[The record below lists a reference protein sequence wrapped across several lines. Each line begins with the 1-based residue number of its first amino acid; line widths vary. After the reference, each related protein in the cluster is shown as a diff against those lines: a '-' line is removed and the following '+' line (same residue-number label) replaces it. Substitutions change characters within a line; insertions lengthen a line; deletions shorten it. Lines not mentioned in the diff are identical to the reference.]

1 MYEILLFLHSWL
13 RWLVLG
19 VGLYAIYNNYS
30 GWQAQRTFTESDKRI
45 NTIFIASLHTQLVL
59 GLILYF
65 ISPMMG
71 VILAD
76 MGASMKDKSSRFW
89 SVEHMTGMIIGIVV
103 AQIGSIKS
111 KKAPSNTSKFK
122 KAFVYFLIGLLII
135 LLMIPFGIWN
145 VDRPMFRGL

>member
-1 MYEILLFLHSWL
+1 MYEILLLLHSWL

-19 VGLYAIYNNYS
+19 AGLYAIYNNYS
-30 GWQAQRTFTESDKRI
+30 GWQAQRKFTESDKRI

-65 ISPMMG
+65 ISPMMD

-76 MGASMKDKSSRFW
+76 MGASMKDKTSRFW
-89 SVEHMTGMIIGIVV
+89 AVEHFTGMVLGIII
-103 AQIGSIKS
+103 AQVGSIKS
-111 KKAPSNTSKFK
+111 KKQSSDTSKFK
-122 KAFVYFLIGLLII
+122 TAFVYFLIGLLII

-145 VDRPMFRGL
+145 VERPLFRM